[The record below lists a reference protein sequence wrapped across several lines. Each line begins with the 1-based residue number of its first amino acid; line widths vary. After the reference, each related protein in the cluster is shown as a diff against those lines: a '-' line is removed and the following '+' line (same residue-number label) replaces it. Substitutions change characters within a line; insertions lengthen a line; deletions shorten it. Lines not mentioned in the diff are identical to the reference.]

1 MPPANALIA
10 VRKLSTDILLSQW
23 PTNLLIKRDFLKL
36 HGIRATTT
44 RQQVVDMQNVLE
56 TQVPILCRN
65 NHSNEESRTSM
76 TGDLPKYLIPTAIID
91 SHEKT
96 VREYALDMVK
106 GLADPLE
113 MAVKLYL
120 AVRDDILYDP
130 YTPFYLP
137 EHYRASHVL
146 ERGRGFCVP
155 KASLLCALGRA
166 CSIPS
171 RVGFA
176 SVRNHLATRQL
187 IEFMG
192 SDLFAYHGFVEFYL
206 DAKWVKCT
214 PAFNSELCK
223 RHNVPPLEF
232 NGREDSLF
240 QAYSLDNQKFMEY
253 VEYHESYS
261 DIPVDLIV
269 AAWRKT
275 YGEERVNTWIA
286 AFESGKSA
294 SLGKFNQEEVVND

>member
-1 MPPANALIA
+1 MA
-10 VRKLSTDILLSQW
+10 KGLS
-23 PTNLLIKRDFLKL
+23 
-36 HGIRATTT
+36 
-44 RQQVVDMQNVLE
+44 E
-56 TQVPILCRN
+56 
-65 NHSNEESRTSM
+65 
-76 TGDLPKYLIPTAIID
+76 YLIPTAIID
-91 SHEKT
+91 SSDKT
-96 VREYALDMVK
+96 VRDYAMDVVS
-106 GLADPLE
+106 GVDDPFE
-113 MAVKLYL
+113 MAVKLYVT
-120 AVRDDILYDP
+120 VRDNILYDP

-137 EHYRASHVL
+137 EHYRAGYVL

-187 IEFMG
+187 IELLG
-192 SDLFAYHGFVEFYL
+192 SDIFVYHGFVEFFL
-206 DAKWVKCT
+206 AGKWVKCT

-240 QAYSLDNQKFMEY
+240 QAYSLDNQQFMEY
-253 VEYHESYS
+253 MEYYGSYS
-261 DIPVDLIV
+261 DVPVALIV

-275 YGEERVNTWIA
+275 YGEERVNSWIA
-286 AFESGKSA
+286 AFESGKSTRFP
-294 SLGKFNQEEVVND
+294 GFDQEDVVRDG